1 MEDPITALAKQLAAV
16 VISNTATIVAD
27 RVRAARANKDKDNTI
42 AALEEIIN
50 ELVSDKSEL
59 TRIAQA
65 YEQEFVSQK
74 ITEKELTY
82 ITDNVLPLL
91 DKFVPDNQKAT
102 VEQVKSLLS
111 VETLTI
117 MQLLGFNY
125 KRAIGEPLTMLLQK
139 TIESNMPHD
148 PNEAQRTNLLIYEI
162 IKDPEA
168 SRRYEALTGNKLSV
182 SPSDPE
188 SVSYTHLRAHE
199 TVLDLVCR

>member
-1 MEDPITALAKQLAAV
+1 MEEPFSALAKQLATV
-16 VISNTATIVAD
+16 IISNTATIVAD
-27 RVRAARANKDKDNTI
+27 RVKTAHANKDKDKTI

-74 ITEKELTY
+74 ITEKELKY

-91 DKFVPDNQKAT
+91 DKFIPQNQKET
-102 VEQVKSLLS
+102 VEQIKSVLS

-125 KRAIGEPLTMLLQK
+125 KRAIGEPLTILLQK
-139 TIESNMPHD
+139 NIEAKIPAD
-148 PNEAQRTNLLIYEI
+148 PIANQKLQLALIELV
-162 IKDPEA
+162 KDPDA
-168 SRRYEALTGNKLSV
+168 SKRYEALTGVKLQ
-182 SPSDPE
+182 
-188 SVSYTHLRAHE
+188 
-199 TVLDLVCR
+199 

>member
-1 MEDPITALAKQLAAV
+1 MEDPITTLAKQLATV

-27 RVRAARANKDKDNTI
+27 RVKTARVNKDKDKTI

-74 ITEKELTY
+74 ITEKELKY

-91 DKFVPDNQKAT
+91 DKFIPQNQKET
-102 VEQVKSLLS
+102 VDQIKSLLS
-111 VETLTI
+111 VETLAI

-125 KRAIGEPLTMLLQK
+125 KRAIGEPLTTLLQK
-139 TIESNMPHD
+139 TIESKIPAD
-148 PNEAQRTNLLIYEI
+148 PTEAQRANLLALEI
-162 IKDPEA
+162 IKDAEA
-168 SRRYEALTGNKLSV
+168 SKRYEVWTGKKLSN
-182 SPSDPE
+182 PS
-188 SVSYTHLRAHE
+188 A
-199 TVLDLVCR
+199 

>member
-1 MEDPITALAKQLAAV
+1 MEDSISALAKQLSLVALN
-16 VISNTATIVAD
+16 NTATDVASK
-27 RVRAARANKDKDNTI
+27 VGKARKHHEQDQTI

-50 ELVSDKSEL
+50 DLVRDKSEL

-91 DKFVPDNQKAT
+91 DKFIPQNQRET
-102 VEQVKSLLS
+102 VDQIKSILS
-111 VETLTI
+111 IETLTI

-125 KRAIGEPLTMLLQK
+125 KRAIGEPLTVLLQK
-139 TIESNMPHD
+139 TIESKIPSSPTD
-148 PNEAQRTNLLIYEI
+148 EQRTNLLALEI

-168 SRRYEALTGNKLSV
+168 SKRYEAWAKNALST
-182 SPSDPE
+182 SPAE
-188 SVSYTHLRAHE
+188 SK
-199 TVLDLVCR
+199 

>member
-1 MEDPITALAKQLAAV
+1 MEDPIATLTKQLATAV
-16 VISNTATIVAD
+16 INNTATIVAD
-27 RVRAARANKDKDNTI
+27 RVKAARANKDKDKTI

-74 ITEKELTY
+74 ITEKELKY

-91 DKFVPDNQKAT
+91 DKFVPASQKDT
-102 VEQVKSLLS
+102 IDQVKSILS

-125 KRAIGEPLTMLLQK
+125 KRAIGEPLTTLLQK
-139 TIESNMPHD
+139 TIESKIPAD
-148 PNEAQRTNLLIYEI
+148 PAEAQKVNLVAMEI

-168 SRRYEALTGNKLSV
+168 SKRYEAWTGSKLST
-182 SPSDPE
+182 PLAE
-188 SVSYTHLRAHE
+188 K
-199 TVLDLVCR
+199 

>member
-1 MEDPITALAKQLAAV
+1 MEDAITALGQQLANV

-27 RVRAARANKDKDNTI
+27 RVNTARANRDKDKTI

-74 ITEKELTY
+74 ITDKELRY
-82 ITDNVLPLL
+82 ITDHILPLL
-91 DKFVPDNQKAT
+91 DEFVPQDKKET
-102 VEQVKSLLS
+102 VDQVKAVLS
-111 VETLTI
+111 VEILTI

-125 KRAIGEPLTMLLQK
+125 KRAVGEPLTTLLQK
-139 TIESNMPHD
+139 TIESKIPTD
-148 PNEAQRTNLLIYEI
+148 SAEAQRANLLALEI

-168 SRRYEALTGNKLSV
+168 SKRYEAWTGKTLS
-182 SPSDPE
+182 
-188 SVSYTHLRAHE
+188 A
-199 TVLDLVCR
+199 

>member
-1 MEDPITALAKQLAAV
+1 MVDPISALAKQLTIVALN
-16 VISNTATIVAD
+16 NTATDVANK
-27 RVRAARANKDKDNTI
+27 VEKARAHTEKDKTI

-50 ELVSDKSEL
+50 ELVGDKSEL

-74 ITEKELTY
+74 VTEKELTY

-91 DKFVPDNQKAT
+91 DKFIPQTQKET
-102 VEQVKSLLS
+102 VAQIKSVLS

-125 KRAIGEPLTMLLQK
+125 KRAIGEPLTVLLQK
-139 TIESNMPHD
+139 TIESKIPAD
-148 PNEAQRTNLLIYEI
+148 PADAQKVNLVAMEI

-168 SRRYEALTGNKLSV
+168 SKRYEAWTGNKLST
-182 SPSDPE
+182 PPADK
-188 SVSYTHLRAHE
+188 
-199 TVLDLVCR
+199 

>member
-1 MEDPITALAKQLAAV
+1 MEEPLTTLAKQLTT
-16 VISNTATIVAD
+16 VIVSNTATIVAD
-27 RVRAARANKDKDNTI
+27 RVKTAHANKDKDKTI

-74 ITEKELTY
+74 ITEKELKY

-91 DKFVPDNQKAT
+91 DKFIPQNQKET
-102 VEQVKSLLS
+102 VEQIKSVLS

-125 KRAIGEPLTMLLQK
+125 KRAIGEPLTVLLQK
-139 TIESNMPHD
+139 NIEAKIPVDSAANQKLQL
-148 PNEAQRTNLLIYEI
+148 AI
-162 IKDPEA
+162 IELVKDPEA
-168 SRRYEALTGNKLSV
+168 SKRYEALTGVKL
-182 SPSDPE
+182 
-188 SVSYTHLRAHE
+188 
-199 TVLDLVCR
+199 

>member
-1 MEDPITALAKQLAAV
+1 MEDPITALAKRLAAV
-16 VISNTATIVAD
+16 VISNSATIVAD
-27 RVRAARANKDKDNTI
+27 RVKAARANKVTENTI

-65 YEQEFVSQK
+65 YEHEFVSQK
-74 ITEKELTY
+74 ITEKELKY

-91 DKFVPDNQKAT
+91 EQFVPENQKAT
-102 VEQVKSLLS
+102 VEQVKPLLS

-139 TIESNMPHD
+139 TIEANMPDD
-148 PNEAQRTNLLIYEI
+148 PKEAQRTNLLALEI

-168 SRRYEALTGNKLSV
+168 SRRYEAWTGNKLAV
-182 SPSDPE
+182 SPTDTE
-188 SVSYTHLRAHE
+188 
-199 TVLDLVCR
+199 

>member
-27 RVRAARANKDKDNTI
+27 RVKAARASKDKDNTI

-50 ELVSDKSEL
+50 EVVSEKSEL

-74 ITEKELTY
+74 ITEKELKY

-91 DKFVPDNQKAT
+91 DEFVPENQKAI

-139 TIESNMPHD
+139 TIEANIPVD
-148 PNEAQRTNLLIYEI
+148 PKEAQRTNLLIYEI

-168 SRRYEALTGNKLSV
+168 SRRYEAWTGNMLSV
-182 SPSDPE
+182 APSDPE
-188 SVSYTHLRAHE
+188 
-199 TVLDLVCR
+199 

>member
-1 MEDPITALAKQLAAV
+1 MEDPITTLTKHLATV
-16 VISNTATIVAD
+16 VINNTATIVAD
-27 RVRAARANKDKDNTI
+27 RVKTARANKDKDKTI

-74 ITEKELTY
+74 ITEKELKY

-91 DKFVPDNQKAT
+91 DKFISQDQKET
-102 VEQVKSLLS
+102 VEQIKSVLS

-125 KRAIGEPLTMLLQK
+125 KRAVGEPLTVLLQK
-139 TIESNMPHD
+139 TIESKIPAD
-148 PNEAQRTNLLIYEI
+148 PSIAQRTNLVAMEI

-168 SRRYEALTGNKLSV
+168 SKRYEAFTGNKLST
-182 SPSDPE
+182 PE
-188 SVSYTHLRAHE
+188 TE
-199 TVLDLVCR
+199 